1 LAHIPFEDFRC
12 SFSILHRS
20 QNHPHDFQ
28 HQWRNP
34 PSPLQEE
41 TSPEENPIS
50 ISLPLSRVEPTAAA
64 PTTVKPQLTFPEN
77 KHPLHYLHTGNSTTM
92 SSDLDLDSIYTFA
105 LQLGKDAG
113 QMLLEAAQRR
123 MSGDDQLVEEEKL
136 NSVDIVTK
144 TDEGEFLCCLIYW
157 GIDVFGI

>member
-1 LAHIPFEDFRC
+1 MA
-12 SFSILHRS
+12 
-20 QNHPHDFQ
+20 
-28 HQWRNP
+28 
-34 PSPLQEE
+34 
-41 TSPEENPIS
+41 
-50 ISLPLSRVEPTAAA
+50 
-64 PTTVKPQLTFPEN
+64 
-77 KHPLHYLHTGNSTTM
+77 
-92 SSDLDLDSIYTFA
+92 SDLDLDSIYTFA